1 MVSLRMLRWGWVFCL
16 IMAGAWAGA
25 QSPDLGQDTR
35 LQKPITVQEPL
46 IPLKQLFQQL
56 SAQLGLTLSAAPDIA
71 EDKVCVL
78 VKERPAHEVL
88 RRLAETLRYEW
99 QRSDTTDGYRLYQPN
114 QERVREALLRQA
126 LLLARRQLM
135 EPALRALIN
144 LARRY
149 SPEELRRMNTEAERS
164 DPDQQARLVS
174 LLQNVNL
181 YAAARVMGD
190 FRATEWNRFWQGETL
205 IFSTAPQ
212 AGELPLA
219 PSLQQLLSEWYPF
232 TKARS
237 LTHETE
243 AGEGVISL
251 RMRWDAWRGTL
262 FLHIEYRRRSA
273 SDRSGASYGATAIP
287 YSLSAADLI
296 GGDNAREKSMT
307 ALETNPNNR
316 VWREWANVSERPTP
330 SRRATASPE
339 PFPLPSPIQ
348 NSPLAQLIELARRY
362 GLDLYADAYRITQ
375 AELSLISR
383 LRLRDETLA
392 PLRWQLPEL
401 FWLHQEGDALMARHK
416 DYFWLRPSEI
426 PEDWLRPLEARKQKQ
441 ESISLDEWAQFA
453 SALNELQIERIAGL
467 PLTAGWSVRTASA
480 LKLPLLVQAVP
491 ALRFWAS
498 LTPQQ
503 KQAALAGKQLYLS
516 QLTPPQRQRFE
527 QALNAPAHHDWSLPL
542 EDMPAFITTT
552 TLMSLPDPTSA
563 GEPYFALQ
571 HSQMQ
576 FARAL
581 PVEIDSSGA
590 PRVLPPA
597 PNQDM
602 QKTAVVNLRFY
613 TPNRSRDFSLMLD
626 ML

>member
-1 MVSLRMLRWGWVFCL
+1 MVSLRRLRWGWAFCL
-16 IMAGAWAGA
+16 IVAGAWAGA

-114 QERVREALLRQA
+114 RERVREALLRQA

-149 SPEELRRMNTEAERS
+149 SPDELRRMNTEAERS
-164 DPDQQARLVS
+164 DPDQQARLMS
-174 LLQNVNL
+174 LLQDVNL

-205 IFSTAPQ
+205 TFSTAPQ

-219 PSLQQLLSEWYPF
+219 SSLQQLLREGYSF

-237 LTHETE
+237 LAREAE

-262 FLHIEYRRRSA
+262 ILRMEHRTRPA
-273 SDRSGASYGATAIP
+273 PDGSGSFGSIAIP
-287 YSLSAADLI
+287 RSLSAAELI

-316 VWREWANVSERPTP
+316 VWREWANVAERPTP
-330 SRRATASPE
+330 SRRATTSPE

-375 AELSLISR
+375 AEPSLIYR
-383 LRLRDETLA
+383 LRLRNEKLA
-392 PLRWQLPEL
+392 PPREQLSAV
-401 FWLHQEGDALMARHK
+401 FWLRQEEDVLMARHK

-426 PEDWLRPLEARKQKQ
+426 PEDSLRPLETKKQKQ

-453 SALNELQIERIAGL
+453 SALSELQIERIAGL
-467 PLTAGWSVRTASA
+467 PLTVGWSVRTASA
-480 LKLPLLVQAVP
+480 LKLQLLVQAVP

-503 KQAALAGKQLYLS
+503 KQAALAGKRLYLS

-527 QALNAPAHHDWSLPL
+527 QALNAPSHHDWNLPL
-542 EDMPAFITTT
+542 EDMPTFMTTT
-552 TLMSLPDPTSA
+552 TIMNLSDLTPSK
-563 GEPYFALQ
+563 EPYFVLQ
-571 HSQMQ
+571 RSQMR
-576 FARAL
+576 FSRTL
-581 PVEIDSSGA
+581 PVEIGSGDGVRIQ
-590 PRVLPPA
+590 PQPPD
-597 PNQDM
+597 QDM
-602 QKTAVVNLRFY
+602 EKTTIMNMQFY
-613 TPNRSRDFSLMLD
+613 TPDLSRNFSLMLD